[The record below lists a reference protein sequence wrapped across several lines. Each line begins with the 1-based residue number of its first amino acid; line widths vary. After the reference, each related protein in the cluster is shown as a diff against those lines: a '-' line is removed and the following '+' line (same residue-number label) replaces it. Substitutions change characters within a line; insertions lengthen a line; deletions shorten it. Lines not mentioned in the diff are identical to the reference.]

1 MPEYEGRARTEEKRI
16 HTVVIGGGQAG
27 LATGYHLARSDVP
40 FLILDASS
48 RVGDAWRCRWDS
60 LRLFT
65 TARFCGLPGMPFPG
79 DPHAFPTKDAMADY
93 LESYAEAFEL
103 PVRSDSRV
111 RRVAKD
117 GEDFLVET
125 HEERFRARNVIVAMS
140 TYQKPWCPAFAD
152 ELDPAIRQVHAAH
165 YRNAEQLRDGS
176 ALVVGAAN
184 SGTEVALELAAS
196 RETFL
201 AGRRVATIPF
211 RIETFLGRH
220 VGVPFVIGFLFHHV
234 LKTSTP
240 IGRKLKPKF
249 LSQGGTVVR
258 VKARD
263 LARAGVERGPR
274 VVGVA
279 GGMPKLA
286 DGRVLDVANVV
297 WATGYRPDFSWID
310 LPVFDDGAK
319 EPRHERGVV
328 TEVPGL
334 YFVGLF
340 FLFAAS
346 SGIFRGVGRDAAHV
360 VDRLKAR
367 ESHGRAQGVEHRE
380 PMAAG
385 APTRS

>member
-1 MPEYEGRARTEEKRI
+1 MPEQIERAGPDAKRI
-16 HTVVIGGGQAG
+16 HTIVIGGGQAG
-27 LATGYHLARSDVP
+27 LATGFHLARRDVP

-65 TARFCGLPGMPFPG
+65 PARWCALPGMAFPG

-93 LESYAEAFEL
+93 LQTYAATFEL

-111 RRVAKD
+111 VRLSKD
-117 GEDFLVET
+117 GEDFTVET
-125 HEERFRARNVIVAMS
+125 REERFRARNVIVAMS
-140 TYQKPWCPAFAD
+140 TYQEPWVPDFSAG
-152 ELDPAIRQVHAAH
+152 LDPEVRQLHSAH
-165 YRNAEQLRDGS
+165 YRSAGQLRHGD

-184 SGTEVALELAAS
+184 SGTEIALELAAS
-196 RETFL
+196 RKTYL
-201 AGRRVATIPF
+201 AGRRVMTIPF
-211 RIETFLGRH
+211 RIDSVLGRH
-220 VGVPFVIGFLFHHV
+220 LGVPFVIGFLFHHV

-240 IGRKLKPKF
+240 IGRKLKPKV

-263 LARAGVERGPR
+263 LARAGVEREPR
-274 VVGVA
+274 VVGVER
-279 GGMPKLA
+279 GMPKLA

-297 WATGYRPDFSWID
+297 WATGYRPNFSWID
-310 LPVFDDGAK
+310 LPVFDEGAK

-340 FLFAAS
+340 FLYAAS
-346 SGIFRGVGRDAAHV
+346 SGIFRGVARDAAHV
-360 VDRLKAR
+360 VDRLRAAD
-367 ESHGRAQGVEHRE
+367 GRA
-380 PMAAG
+380 A
-385 APTRS
+385 